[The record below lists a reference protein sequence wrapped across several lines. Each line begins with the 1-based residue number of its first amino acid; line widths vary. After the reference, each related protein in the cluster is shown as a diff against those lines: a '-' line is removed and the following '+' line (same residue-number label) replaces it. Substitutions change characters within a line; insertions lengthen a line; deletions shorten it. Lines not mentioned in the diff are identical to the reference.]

1 MSADNNN
8 KKLMELF
15 QRFPPRVIESEDQLE
30 ATQAVVDDLVRQP
43 GLDEAEEEYL
53 SLLGTLIHEWEEE
66 HERIRDVS
74 GPELIRALLE
84 ERDLRQR
91 DLVEA
96 GIFSTETVASD
107 VLAGRRPFRLEYV
120 MGAARFFNV
129 PAEAFLPSR
138 ELEPA

>member
-1 MSADNNN
+1 MSDDSR
-8 KKLMELF
+8 LIELF
-15 QRFPPRVIESEDQLE
+15 QRFAPRVIESEEQLE
-30 ATQAVVDDLVRQP
+30 ATQAIVDDLVRKTH
-43 GLDEAEEEYL
+43 LDVAEEEYL

-66 HERIRDVS
+66 HERIPDVS
-74 GPELIRALLE
+74 GPELIRVLLH
-84 ERDLRQR
+84 ERGLRQR

-96 GIFSTETVASD
+96 GVFSTETVASE

-129 PAEAFLPSR
+129 PAEVFLPSR